1 MKLRQ
6 LLIVKLEFPI
16 DDSGQKLS
24 NVNAALEKLIV
35 CPTQLPTIHVR
46 NYALLLYYIRMEI
59 KHISLKNMD
68 AGYTFIVA
76 NYIYIYIYT
85 HTREVR
91 SNEVGTSQQR
101 MRSNVAAAI
110 GSVIKPDSTGK
121 LQSFSGWTSANG
133 SRKNKRDSIPL
144 YRLFDPGCLFALHRS
159 WMLLSHRSSNFDNE
173 PFDEI
178 SFLI

>member
-76 NYIYIYIYT
+76 NYIYIYTHIHARAHTRT
-85 HTREVR
+85 HTHTHTHQMMVMGWVKFEERI
-91 SNEVGTSQQR
+91 SGGTP
-101 MRSNVAAAI
+101 NVENWTLRA
-110 GSVIKPDSTGK
+110 VILDIEMMIYK
-121 LQSFSGWTSANG
+121 
-133 SRKNKRDSIPL
+133 
-144 YRLFDPGCLFALHRS
+144 
-159 WMLLSHRSSNFDNE
+159 
-173 PFDEI
+173 
-178 SFLI
+178 

>member
-76 NYIYIYIYT
+76 NYIYIHT
-85 HTREVR
+85 HTYTLAHNTHTHAHTPDDGNGMGEIR
-91 SNEVGTSQQR
+91 GAHIWGDTQR
-101 MRSNVAAAI
+101 WKI
-110 GSVIKPDSTGK
+110 GRYVPSYSI
-121 LQSFSGWTSANG
+121 
-133 SRKNKRDSIPL
+133 SR
-144 YRLFDPGCLFALHRS
+144 
-159 WMLLSHRSSNFDNE
+159 
-173 PFDEI
+173 
-178 SFLI
+178 

>member
-68 AGYTFIVA
+68 AGYTFIVV
-76 NYIYIYIYT
+76 NYIYIYT
-85 HTREVR
+85 HTHTHTHTCIHARAHIHAHTLTHAHTPDDGNGMGEIRGAHIWGDTQRWKIGRYVP
-91 SNEVGTSQQR
+91 SYSTSR
-101 MRSNVAAAI
+101 
-110 GSVIKPDSTGK
+110 
-121 LQSFSGWTSANG
+121 
-133 SRKNKRDSIPL
+133 
-144 YRLFDPGCLFALHRS
+144 
-159 WMLLSHRSSNFDNE
+159 
-173 PFDEI
+173 
-178 SFLI
+178 

>member
-85 HTREVR
+85 HTRAR
-91 SNEVGTSQQR
+91 AHTHTHAR
-101 MRSNVAAAI
+101 TYTR
-110 GSVIKPDSTGK
+110 
-121 LQSFSGWTSANG
+121 
-133 SRKNKRDSIPL
+133 
-144 YRLFDPGCLFALHRS
+144 
-159 WMLLSHRSSNFDNE
+159 
-173 PFDEI
+173 
-178 SFLI
+178 

>member
-76 NYIYIYIYT
+76 NYIYIYT
-85 HTREVR
+85 HTYTRAR
-91 SNEVGTSQQR
+91 THARTR
-101 MRSNVAAAI
+101 MHTHARAR
-110 GSVIKPDSTGK
+110 
-121 LQSFSGWTSANG
+121 ANTHTHTH
-133 SRKNKRDSIPL
+133 I
-144 YRLFDPGCLFALHRS
+144 
-159 WMLLSHRSSNFDNE
+159 
-173 PFDEI
+173 
-178 SFLI
+178 